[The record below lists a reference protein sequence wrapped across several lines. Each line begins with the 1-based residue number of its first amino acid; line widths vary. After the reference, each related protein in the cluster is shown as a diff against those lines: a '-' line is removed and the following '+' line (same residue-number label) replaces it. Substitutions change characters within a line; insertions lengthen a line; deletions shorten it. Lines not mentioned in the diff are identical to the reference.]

1 MVIRFIATKY
11 NNGKCCYYMLIL
23 LIYKFI
29 NLLLAVRRF
38 WKGLDD
44 VPELYGT
51 TFLITVGVIGVI
63 YKAATEPEGGKMVR
77 YKDRY
82 MSESIMI

>member
-1 MVIRFIATKY
+1 MQ
-11 NNGKCCYYMLIL
+11 
-23 LIYKFI
+23 
-29 NLLLAVRRF
+29 RF
-38 WKGLDD
+38 WKGLDE

-63 YKAATEPEGGKMVR
+63 YKATTEPEGGKMVR

-82 MSESIMI
+82 MSESIMIWVNIIYLIIFLTFLSHETR